1 MRDTGNVRSNPSE
14 ILGVA
19 TRSSNEVGAA
29 EITKVMR
36 IFLWQKKC
44 FRYKCRVPA
53 EPMSAEAEE
62 RGLRHQLSAGQM
74 AMVAVGGSIGTGLLL
89 GSAAALEIAGPGVI
103 LSFILAAFITL
114 TVTLALGELSSMHPA
129 AGSFGVYGDLY
140 LNQWAGFIARAG
152 YWAAISI
159 SIGAELVASAT
170 YLTYWFPSVPALFW
184 VLLFSVLLVLINL
197 RSVGNYAR
205 FEYWFA
211 MIKVATIAAFV
222 LLGAGL
228 LLSGRVTPQYT
239 THGGFLPRGALAPL
253 LAMGFALYTFG
264 GIEFV
269 AITTGESRSAQEIPR
284 AIKMTFAV
292 LASVYLGAIIILV
305 GVMPWNRAG
314 VTESPFVTVF
324 RHAHIP
330 AASHIMTFVILTA
343 ALSGANGA
351 LYAASRVLFSLAR
364 TGWAPA
370 ALGRLSASGSPRP
383 ALLAS
388 SYGIVVALVLEK
400 WAPKSAFVSILGAA
414 LVGMLLAWLV
424 SLAAHVSFRRQVSP
438 SHLAMLPMRSPLGA
452 WGSALGFVLI
462 IVALLE
468 TGWASHLTLISGAV
482 YMIVLTAAYFL
493 LKKNPR
499 PM

>member
-1 MRDTGNVRSNPSE
+1 M
-14 ILGVA
+14 
-19 TRSSNEVGAA
+19 GA
-29 EITKVMR
+29 EG
-36 IFLWQKKC
+36 
-44 FRYKCRVPA
+44 
-53 EPMSAEAEE
+53 EE
-62 RGLRHQLSAGQM
+62 RGLRHQLGAGQM

-103 LSFILAAFITL
+103 LSFVLAAFIGL
-114 TVTLALGELSSMHPA
+114 TVTLALGELSSVHPA
-129 AGSFGVYGDLY
+129 AGSFGVYADLY

-170 YLTYWFPSVPALFW
+170 YLAFWFPSVPALFW
-184 VLLFSVLLVLINL
+184 VLIFSVFLLLINL

-228 LLSGRVTPQYT
+228 LLSGRVTPEYT
-239 THGGFLPRGALAPL
+239 AHGGFLPRGALAPL

-269 AITTGESRSAQEIPR
+269 AITTGESRSPQEIPR
-284 AIKMTFAV
+284 AVKLTFAI
-292 LASVYLGAIIILV
+292 LASVYLGAIVVLV

-324 RHAHIP
+324 RHAHVP
-330 AASHIMTFVILTA
+330 AAPHIMTFVILTA
-343 ALSGANGA
+343 ALSGANAA

-370 ALGRLSASGSPRP
+370 ILGRLNASGSPKL
-383 ALLAS
+383 AVLAS

-400 WAPKSAFVSILGAA
+400 WAPKNAFVSILGAA
-414 LVGMLLAWLV
+414 LVGMLLSWLV
-424 SLAAHVSFRRQVSP
+424 SLAAHIQFRRKLSTGQ
-438 SHLAMLPMRSPLGA
+438 LDALPMRSPLGA

-462 IVALLE
+462 LVAVLE
-468 TGWASHLTLISGAV
+468 TGWNSHLTLISGGV

-493 LKKNPR
+493 LKKK
-499 PM
+499 